1 METVSDKKPK
11 RKFSKTTLV
20 VLIII
25 GIAVFN
31 ELFVHLLPLKGATKD
46 DLRDY
51 STYPIMDVSLAEH
64 RATADIDDNHSVYR
78 IKWDEGSFL
87 QDVTVILSFD
97 SGEELLSSD
106 QVEVECRGL
115 FVKQVGDGVVNIV
128 DGVAYVQVTIYR
140 KTLCYSGDDGSFGFA
155 VKIAE

>member
-1 METVSDKKPK
+1 METVSDEKAKSK
-11 RKFSKTTLV
+11 RST
-20 VLIII
+20 VLIA
-25 GIAVFN
+25 AVVAAVLCI
-31 ELFVHLLPLKGATKD
+31 ELFVHLIPLKGATKD

-64 RATADIDDNHSVYR
+64 RATADIGDNHSVYR
-78 IKWDEGSFL
+78 IRWDEGSFL

-115 FVKQVGDGVVNIV
+115 FVKLLGEMVDIV
-128 DGVAYVQVTIYR
+128 DGVAYVQVDMYR
-140 KTLCYSGDDGSFGFA
+140 KTLCYSGDYESFGFA
-155 VKIAE
+155 VRLVD